1 MGGFA
6 YDEKALSVFKSLR
19 PYLGPQGNGCLIA
32 LESILELLNSE
43 PAKKTLDSLKILG
56 PGEGFRALELES
68 EQPKFLSPAKLFLLQ
83 ALLFLAD
90 APVAAKMTVE
100 KTEDE
105 QEATEENKDI
115 FDYDAYV

>member
-68 EQPKFLSPAKLFLLQ
+68 EQPKFLAQ
-83 ALLFLAD
+83 LAIST
-90 APVAAKMTVE
+90 ASLV
-100 KTEDE
+100 
-105 QEATEENKDI
+105 I
-115 FDYDAYV
+115 FS

>member
-6 YDEKALSVFKSLR
+6 YDEKALSVFQSLR
-19 PYLGPQGNGCLIA
+19 PYLGPQGNGCLLA

-43 PAKKTLDSLKILG
+43 PAKKALDSLKILG

-68 EQPKFLSPAKLFLLQ
+68 IQPKYLSPAKLFLLQ

-90 APVAAKMTVE
+90 APMSANKAVK
-100 KTEDE
+100 KTENE
-105 QEATEENKDI
+105 EVAEENQNI
-115 FDYDAYV
+115 LDYDTYA

>member
-6 YDEKALSVFKSLR
+6 YDEQALSVFRSLR

-56 PGEGFRALELES
+56 PGEGFRTLELES
-68 EQPKFLSPAKLFLLQ
+68 KQPKYLSPAKLFLLQ
-83 ALLFLAD
+83 TLLFLAD
-90 APVAAKMTVE
+90 APVSAQTAVE
-100 KTEDE
+100 KS
-105 QEATEENKDI
+105 EEEGEEVIQDLL
-115 FDYDAYV
+115 DYNADM